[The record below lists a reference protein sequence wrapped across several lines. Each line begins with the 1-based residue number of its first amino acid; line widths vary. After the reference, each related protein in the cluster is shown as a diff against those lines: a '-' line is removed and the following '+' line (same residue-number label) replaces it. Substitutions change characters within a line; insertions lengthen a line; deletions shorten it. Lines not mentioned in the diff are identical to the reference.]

1 MYDYQCRSVSFIKL
15 SNRIEESIRQR
26 ESNLIIIPWIG
37 MLYS

>member
-1 MYDYQCRSVSFIKL
+1 MTISVEASVL
-15 SNRIEESIRQR
+15 SNWIEESIRQR